1 MASSFIALSLS
12 RPMARA
18 SLVPLEGGGELVGDI
33 SRRLVVEPVAQVGV
47 LVVGGGQIVGSEDRR
62 LRQPVDGH
70 GLLPTP
76 AQRIDQGVEGIPAV
90 GAVAA
95 VSDLPSWV
103 LGCGHIQV
111 VGQAAP
117 GELGVAGLLEQ
128 AVAPEAEGV
137 VHGDPLGAEHGQGV
151 AEAGRVLDIALR
163 EDGSSSVVE
172 LDHELRLHARYSSRS
187 APLSHWSWQRHPPGG
202 ERHPPWSQR

>member
-1 MASSFIALSLS
+1 MASSCIAALSV
-12 RPMARA
+12 PTGGPGP
-18 SLVPLEGGGELVGDI
+18 LVPLESGGELVGDI
-33 SRRLVVEPVAQVGV
+33 SRRLVVEPVAQDGV

-70 GLLPTP
+70 GLLSTA
-76 AQRIDQGVEGIPAV
+76 AQGIDQGVEGLPAV
-90 GAVAA
+90 GAVAV

-103 LGCGHIQV
+103 LGCGHIEI

-137 VHGDPLGAEHGQGV
+137 VHGDPLGAEDGQGV
-151 AEAGRVLDIALR
+151 AEGGRVLDIALR
-163 EDGSSSVVE
+163 EHGSSSVVE
-172 LDHELRLHARYSSRS
+172 LDHELRLRARYSSRS
-187 APLSHWSWQRHPPGG
+187 APLSQ
-202 ERHPPWSQR
+202 